1 MPEPHD
7 SRRSGRQRLCRWLPL
22 AAIVLAMVA
31 AFAMGWHRQVSLETL
46 LRYPDEIHKFI
57 VANRIAAIGL
67 YIALYV
73 VVVALSIP
81 GGLGLTLTGG
91 ILFGGAVGG
100 AAAIVGATI
109 GATIIFL
116 IARSAFGEH
125 LARRAGPLADKLAE
139 GFRAD
144 AFHYLLFLR
153 LVPVF
158 PFVLVNLVPALV
170 GIPLST
176 FVAATAIGIVPAGF
190 AFAYVGA
197 GLDSVIAAEGA
208 VYHACLAAARTDCRP
223 SFDVKAAVTPEL
235 MVALAA
241 LGVIALVPV
250 IVKRVLAR
258 RLADSSR

>member
-1 MPEPHD
+1 MSERRD
-7 SRRSGRQRLCRWLPL
+7 SRCPGCSRLYRWLPL
-22 AAIVLAMVA
+22 ATIVLAMVV

-46 LRYPDEIHKFI
+46 LRYHDEIHKFI
-57 VANRIAAIGL
+57 VDNRIAAIGL
-67 YIALYV
+67 YIALYIIV
-73 VVVALSIP
+73 VSLSLP
-81 GGLGLTLTGG
+81 GGLALTLTGG

-125 LARRAGPLADKLAE
+125 LTRRAGPLADKLAD

-170 GIPLST
+170 GIRLST
-176 FVAATAIGIVPAGF
+176 FIAATAIGIIPAGF

-208 VYHACLAAARTDCRP
+208 VYHACLAAAHTDCRAGI
-223 SFDVKAAVTPEL
+223 DVKAALTPEL
-235 MVALAA
+235 LVALAA
-241 LGVIALVPV
+241 LGAIALVPV
-250 IVKRVLAR
+250 IVKRVRAR
-258 RLADSSR
+258 RLAGSSR